1 VWNNV
6 EQDKKSRKQS
16 RRSGIAKQTGFGD
29 KTIWDWLELLIVPLV
44 LVLIGL
50 AFSVQ
55 QEARQQRFEDERAET
70 ERELEE
76 QRAQDLALQAYLD
89 QMSVLLLE
97 DLGDPKLRTLARA
110 RTLTVLRRLDP
121 NRKEEVMRFLSE
133 ADLVSGDRGEDPV
146 IVLNG
151 ADLRDVNLSGADL
164 HGADLQAAD
173 LHGADLSSALV
184 SVSDLSNADLS
195 NATLYDATVF
205 ESNLSYADLSYS
217 DLRIVDLTFSD
228 LSYADLS
235 HANMY
240 GADLREASLSITNE
254 ELEQQ
259 AGSVEGATMPDGSKH
274 D

>member
-1 VWNNV
+1 MRGTV
-6 EQDKKSRKQS
+6 EQDEKFRKQTWPS
-16 RRSGIAKQTGFGD
+16 RISKKTGFGD

-44 LVLIGL
+44 LILIGL

-55 QEARQQRFEDERAET
+55 QEARQQQFEDERAAT

-89 QMSVLLLE
+89 QMSLLLLE
-97 DLGDPKLRTLARA
+97 DLSDPKLRTLARA
-110 RTLTVLRRLDP
+110 RTLTVLRRLDA

-133 ADLVSGDRGEDPV
+133 ADLVSGDRGKDPV

-151 ADLRDVNLSGADL
+151 ADLRDVDLSGADL
-164 HGADLQAAD
+164 HGADLY
-173 LHGADLSSALV
+173 GADLSYANLGHALI
-184 SVSDLSNADLS
+184 SVSDLSHAN
-195 NATLYDATVF
+195 LYDARVF
-205 ESNLSYADLSYS
+205 EANLSYADLSYS

-235 HANMY
+235 HANLY
-240 GADLREASLSITNE
+240 GANLREASLSISNE

-259 AGSVEGATMPDGSKH
+259 AKSLEGATMPGGSKH